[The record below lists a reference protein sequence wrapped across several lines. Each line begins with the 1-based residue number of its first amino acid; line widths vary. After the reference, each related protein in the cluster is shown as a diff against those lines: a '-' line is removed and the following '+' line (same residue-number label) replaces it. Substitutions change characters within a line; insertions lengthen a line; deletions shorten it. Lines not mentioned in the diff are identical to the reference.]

1 MPLLREAQTRR
12 RSPSSSPLSSIG
24 NIWAREAAGW
34 SKGGLAVHI
43 SKALCGEMTF
53 FITRNTQSRLSATSW
68 QSSNCVRS
76 WNLQTK
82 RGEGH
87 PEPSCIISENSPLS
101 KQTREYDYC
110 VIIVVSGSLRY
121 SFTSPPV
128 PFLPEKNKH
137 LQLLDL
143 IRKLASP
150 PPHLLSSALEVEDF
164 YR

>member
-53 FITRNTQSRLSATSW
+53 FITRDTQSRLSATSW

-87 PEPSCIISENSPLS
+87 LEPSCIISENSPLS

-128 PFLPEKNKH
+128 PFLPGKKTTLPTSGFNQKVGKPTPAFIIFCAGSRG
-137 LQLLDL
+137 LL
-143 IRKLASP
+143 
-150 PPHLLSSALEVEDF
+150 
-164 YR
+164 